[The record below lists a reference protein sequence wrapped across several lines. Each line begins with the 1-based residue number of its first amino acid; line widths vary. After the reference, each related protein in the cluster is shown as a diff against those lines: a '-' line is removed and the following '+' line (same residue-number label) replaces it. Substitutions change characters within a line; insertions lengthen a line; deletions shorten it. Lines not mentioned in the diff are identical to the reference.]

1 MPNDLANEILYLTE
15 KQLLDFITYDIHGM
29 REIISGLRLGM
40 VKRSI
45 RDDFRTAEE
54 ALKDLERYQYISF
67 LERKTLEYYAAARTF
82 RFTNVSDQTA
92 LMCIDNHYLY
102 MLEYELGTTPIT
114 GPLYSAIINEIARTN
129 YRILHY
135 PDVIVNPYHAFN
147 FIRKL

>member
-1 MPNDLANEILYLTE
+1 MIDLANEILDFTE
-15 KQLLDFITYDIHGM
+15 KQVLDYITYDIHGM

-54 ALKDLERYQYISF
+54 ALKDLERYRYISF
-67 LERKTLEYYAAARTF
+67 LERKTLEYYAAARSF

-102 MLEYELGTTPIT
+102 MLEIELAAAPA
-114 GPLYSAIINEIARTN
+114 GPLCSALTNEIARTN